1 MQWSHVLPH
10 CNIDLCGAA
19 SYMNIRQGEE
29 TVEHLGIAAKRGGP
43 GKHQMEQTMNLN
55 FFRRYFHARSVY
67 WNVVRELSYY
77 TDRELHD
84 LGIDRA
90 DIPGIA
96 KTAAAEA

>member
-1 MQWSHVLPH
+1 
-10 CNIDLCGAA
+10 
-19 SYMNIRQGEE
+19 
-29 TVEHLGIAAKRGGP
+29 
-43 GKHQMEQTMNLN
+43 MNLN

-84 LGIDRA
+84 IGIDRA

>member
-1 MQWSHVLPH
+1 M
-10 CNIDLCGAA
+10 NFA
-19 SYMNIRQGEE
+19 S
-29 TVEHLGIAAKRGGP
+29 
-43 GKHQMEQTMNLN
+43 
-55 FFRRYFHARSVY
+55 FRRYFRARHVY

-96 KTAAAEA
+96 EQAAAQA